1 MDKNKIMEL
10 INSHNIQE
18 AYVLAIFDNMVCM
31 GKLENNELYFYKNV
45 KFDLCSQ
52 IRIFNK
58 EMELKIFQVDNQIY
72 SKLLKDEDYED
83 KLDDEYMFVVGNKI
97 IKNDEKFTV
106 LEQIGKQIAVPL
118 KLTNLDLDKGLR
130 LIIRNYCKID
140 DNCQVTISES
150 RLVGFS
156 FDEKEVI

>member
-10 INSHNIQE
+10 INNNNIQE
-18 AYVLAIFDNMVCM
+18 AYVLAIFDNMVCI

-45 KFDLCSQ
+45 NFEFCSQ

-58 EMELKIFQVDNQIY
+58 QMELKIFQIDNQIY

-97 IKNDEKFTV
+97 VQNDDKFTV
-106 LEQIGKQIAVPL
+106 LEQIGKKIAIPL
-118 KLTNLDLDKGLR
+118 KIANSDLEKGLR
-130 LIIRNYCKID
+130 LVVRNYCKID
-140 DNCQVTISES
+140 DNFQVTIPES

-156 FDEKEVI
+156 FDGKEVI